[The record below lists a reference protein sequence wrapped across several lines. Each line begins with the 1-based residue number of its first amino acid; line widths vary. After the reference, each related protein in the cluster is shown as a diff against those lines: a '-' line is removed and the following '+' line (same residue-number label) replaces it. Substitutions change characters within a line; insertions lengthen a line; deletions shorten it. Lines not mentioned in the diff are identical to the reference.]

1 MQLAERHIIK
11 STENRFVEID
21 GLAFKSKNLYN
32 VANYVIRQSFVYGW
46 GYINYNEMNR
56 LMKSHQA
63 YKDLPA
69 KVSQQILMILDK
81 NWQAFFEAVKADNIE
96 QTKFT
101 GSPKLP
107 KYKDKVK
114 GRNLVYTIQAISSK
128 QLKKGIIHLSGT
140 NILIKTLV
148 KPEQICQVR
157 LVPKCD
163 SYVIEVIYNACAEP
177 CDYAQGKLRRSKPE
191 STDENQKELVASIDL
206 GLNNLVALTS
216 NQPGFVPLLING
228 RPLKS
233 INQFYNK
240 RKTDLQSQL
249 KGSRKTS
256 CRIQRLTRCRNQKI
270 ENYLHQASRLI
281 INLLIERNIGTLVI
295 GKNLEWKNEINLGK
309 QTNQNF
315 VTIPHARF
323 IEMLKYKAELVGIKV
338 IVQEESYTSQSNFL
352 NLDPIPVYGSIDALD
367 VTFSGQRIK
376 RGLYKKSCG
385 QLINADVNGSYN
397 IMRKAIPN
405 ALCNGIESCV
415 VQPRRVNPLEVKAK
429 GEGCNA
435 SHGTVIDDYTFTS
448 YLCPVVQGC
457 VTIVYSFGKSSR
469 NFKLRQSWNCFI
481 NTLG

>member
-1 MQLAERHIIK
+1 MQLAERHSIK

-81 NWQAFFEAVKADNIE
+81 NWQSFFEAVKAYNIE
-96 QTKFT
+96 PTKFT
-101 GSPKLP
+101 GRPKLP

-114 GRNLVYTIQAISSK
+114 GRNILVYTIQAISSK

-140 NILIKTLV
+140 NILIKTQV

-163 SYVIEVIYNACAEP
+163 SYVIEVIYNACAE
-177 CDYAQGKLRRSKPE
+177 RIRSKPE
-191 STDENQKELVASIDL
+191 STVEPNPKEAIASIDL

-240 RKTDLQSQL
+240 RKAHLQSQL

-256 CRIQRLTRCRNQKI
+256 SRLGGLTRCRNQKVD
-270 ENYLHQASRLI
+270 NYLHHTSRFI
-281 INLLIERNIGTLVI
+281 INLLRSGKIGTLVI
-295 GKNLEWKNEINLGK
+295 GKNVQWKNQINLGK

-315 VTIPHARF
+315 VTVPHARL
-323 IEMLKYKAELVGIKV
+323 IEMLEYKAVLVGIKV
-338 IVQEESYTSQSNFL
+338 MVQEESYTSQSSFL
-352 NLDPIPVYGSIDALD
+352 NLEPIPVYGSIGALD
-367 VTFSGQRIK
+367 VTFSGKRIK
-376 RGLYKKSCG
+376 RGLYKTSEG
-385 QLINADVNGSYN
+385 RLINADVNGSYN

-405 ALCNGIESCV
+405 VFNNGIGSCV
-415 VQPRRVNPLEVKAK
+415 VQPRRVNPLEVKKK
-429 GEGCNA
+429 GEGLHA
-435 SHGTVIDDYTFTS
+435 SHVM
-448 YLCPVVQGC
+448 
-457 VTIVYSFGKSSR
+457 
-469 NFKLRQSWNCFI
+469 
-481 NTLG
+481 